1 MVDESSLIRVDPE
14 EINLSFAEQVNEA
27 SGQVVQRCYHCF
39 KCTAGCPITPFM
51 DYGPDRVV
59 RMVQLGLKDRLMT
72 SSTIWLCAACEAC
85 ATRCPNDIDI
95 ARVMDVLRQ
104 MALAEGYP
112 VGEKTISDFHHLYL
126 ALIKRLGR
134 MHEATL
140 MGIHK
145 VRSGDPFSDVGAGMR
160 LFFMG
165 KLPLFPHRIRGVK
178 EIEAIFDKTMKAA
191 TR

>member
-1 MVDESSLIRVDPE
+1 MANEPSLIRVDPE
-14 EINLSFAEQVNEA
+14 QINLSFVDRVNEA
-27 SGQVVQRCYHCF
+27 SGQVVQRCYYCF

-51 DYGPDRVV
+51 DYGPDRVL

-85 ATRCPNDIDI
+85 ATRCPNDIEI
-95 ARVMDVLRQ
+95 ARVMDALRQ
-104 MALAEGYP
+104 MALDEGYP

-126 ALIKRLGR
+126 ALIKRFGR
-134 MHEATL
+134 MHEASL

-145 VRSGDPFSDVGAGMR
+145 LRSGDLFSDVGAGMR

-165 KLPLFPHRIRGVK
+165 KLPLFPHRIKGVK
-178 EIEAIFDKTMKAA
+178 EIEAIFDKTMKRAP
-191 TR
+191 R

>member
-1 MVDESSLIRVDPE
+1 MANEPSLIRVDPE
-14 EINLSFAEQVNEA
+14 QINLSFAEQVNEA
-27 SGQVVQRCYHCF
+27 SGQVVRRCYHCF

-51 DYGPDRVV
+51 DYGPHRVV

-112 VGEKTISDFHHLYL
+112 VGEKTISNFHHLYL
-126 ALIKRLGR
+126 TLIRRLGR
-134 MHEATL
+134 MHEVSL

-145 VRSGDPFSDVGAGMR
+145 VRSGDLFSDVGAGMR

-178 EIEAIFDKTMKAA
+178 EIEAIFDETTKGT

>member
-1 MVDESSLIRVDPE
+1 MAHEASLKVVPE
-14 EINLSFAEQVNEA
+14 QINLSFVDQVNQA

-51 DYGPDRVV
+51 DYGPDRVL
-59 RMVQLGLKDRLMT
+59 RMVQLGLKDRLLS

-95 ARVMDVLRQ
+95 ARVMDALRH

-112 VGEKTISDFHHLYL
+112 VGEKTIADFHRLYL
-126 ALIKRLGR
+126 ALIQRFGR

-145 VRSGDPFSDVGAGMR
+145 LRSGDWFSDMGAGMR

-165 KLPLFPHRIRGVK
+165 KLPLFPHRIKGIK
-178 EIEAIFDKTMKAA
+178 EIETIFERTMKG
-191 TR
+191 TIR

>member
-1 MVDESSLIRVDPE
+1 MADLISVGPE
-14 EINLSFAEQVNEA
+14 QINLSFVDQVNQA

-51 DYGPDRVV
+51 DYGPDRVL
-59 RMVQLGLKDRLMT
+59 RMVQLGLKDRLLS

-95 ARVMDVLRQ
+95 ARVMDALRH
-104 MALAEGYP
+104 MALAEGYS
-112 VGEKTISDFHHLYL
+112 VGEKTISNFHRLYL
-126 ALIKRLGR
+126 ALIKRFGR

-145 VRSGDPFSDVGAGMR
+145 LRSGDLFSDLGAGMR

-165 KLPLFPHRIRGVK
+165 KLPLLPHRIKGIK
-178 EIEAIFDKTMKAA
+178 EIGAIFDQTMKGA